1 MRIIAR
7 RTLMQFV
14 ETSSGGERR
23 TALGAALNSWFHEV
37 HRARWSNSAELKQSY
52 RTASILSSDRVVFN
66 IKGNAYRLITA
77 IDYERQ
83 IVFVKWIGTHADY
96 DKIDAKTVR
105 YGD

>member
-7 RTLMQFV
+7 RTLMQFA
-14 ETSSGGERR
+14 ESLSRGERQK
-23 TALGAALNSWFHEV
+23 ALEAALKSWFHEV
-37 HRARWSNSAELKQSY
+37 HRARWSNSDELKQSY

-77 IDYERQ
+77 VDYERQ